1 MKRSALTILLALG
14 VSCAGSTRG
23 EAPEVLPDSRPDSR
37 KASWVEETLATLTLE
52 QKVGQMIYPRS
63 DGLFLNEADAEVQE
77 LLGLA
82 RAGRIG
88 GIVFFK
94 GRPLETAA
102 LANRLQEA
110 ARLPLL
116 MMSDYEWG
124 PAMRVEG
131 GSRFP
136 VAMAMGAGASEDD
149 IEFQAE
155 VTARE
160 ARAIGIHLLLNPV
173 LDLNTNPANTV
184 ISTRSFGEDPERAAR
199 LGAAY
204 IQRAQELGVLTTAK
218 HFPGHGATAVDSH
231 LSMPMV
237 RADRDRLRNVELV
250 PFRAAVDAG
259 VAAVMTAHIA
269 VPALGGPADKPA
281 TISKEILQGA
291 LRGELGFEGLIVSD
305 ALDMGGARA
314 GAWDGEVAVAA
325 VEAGVDMLLVP
336 PDPLVTYESVVRGVR
351 RGDISEPRI
360 DDAVRRILRAK
371 ARLDLHRKRSVD
383 LRSVQRT
390 VNPPNVR
397 ERIDAIATK
406 TLTLVRNDN
415 EIVPLSSA
423 EPPDVLLVD
432 YLFARDRASDPDVL
446 AKELQKRARRVR
458 RVRVMPGGPG
468 TVDTM
473 VERIVPEPGEVVVVA
488 SYAQKRS
495 LLGPGER
502 ARALT
507 EALDELARCG
517 TRVIFVSLGTPYA
530 LSELSGAAALIATYD
545 FAPASQ
551 RALARA
557 LFGEVPINGRL
568 PVRLS
573 EGYPQ
578 GHGLHVDAHT
588 MKLEPQENPDEVG
601 MSKRGLDDAVDRVR
615 KAIEDGATPG
625 GVVLVARRGEIVIEE
640 PLGRLS
646 YDEDAEP
653 VRRDTMYDLASLTK
667 VIVTTTLAMILYER
681 EQLDLES
688 PVSAYIPEFSGGEK
702 DTVLVKDLLAHSGG
716 LLWWSELYKKFEGK
730 TPEESRAGYIE
741 TICEMPLDYPPRSKT
756 IYSDLGV
763 LLLGEI
769 LERITGKPLDVL
781 AKKELFEPLGMDE
794 TLFQP
799 PASLRSR
806 IAPTERDEWR
816 GRVVHGEVHDEN
828 AYGLGGLAPHAGLFS
843 TARSLAPFVQMIL
856 NGGAYNG
863 HRIVNG
869 ATIELFTARAELV
882 PDSSRA
888 LGWDTP
894 SGRSSSGKYFSEE
907 SFGHTG
913 FTGTSIWIDPKR
925 ELFAILLTNRVHP
938 TRENQKLY
946 EVRPLFH
953 DAVMQAITDVE
964 VRPRPEE

>member
-1 MKRSALTILLALG
+1 MKRIAVTILIALVVG
-14 VSCAGSTRG
+14 CAGSRRG
-23 EAPEVLPDSRPDSR
+23 EAPD
-37 KASWVEETLATLTLE
+37 AGNHSWVEETLATLTLE

-63 DGLFLNEADAEVQE
+63 DGVFLNESDAEVQE
-77 LLGLA
+77 LLAAA

-94 GRPLETAA
+94 GEPLETAA

-116 MMSDYEWG
+116 MVSDYEWG
-124 PAMRVEG
+124 PAMRVAG
-131 GSRFP
+131 ASRFP
-136 VAMAMGAGASEDD
+136 KAMAMGAGASVDD

-160 ARAIGIHLLLNPV
+160 ARALGIHLLLNPV
-173 LDLNTNPANTV
+173 LDLSTNPANTV
-184 ISTRSFGEDPERAAR
+184 IHTRSFGEDPERAAL

-204 IQRAQELGVLTTAK
+204 IARAQALGVLTTAK
-218 HFPGHGATAVDSH
+218 HFPGHGDTAVDSH
-231 LSMPMV
+231 ISMPVV
-237 RADRDRLRNVELV
+237 RADGERLRTVELV
-250 PFRAAVDAG
+250 PFRAAIDAG
-259 VAAVMTAHIA
+259 VAAVMSAHIA
-269 VPALGGPADKPA
+269 VPGLGGLPDTPA
-281 TISKEILQGA
+281 TLSKEILQRG
-291 LRGELGFEGLIVSD
+291 LRGQLGFEGLIVSD

-351 RGDISEPRI
+351 RGDISEARI
-360 DDAVRRILRAK
+360 DDAVRRILQAK
-371 ARLDLHRKRSVD
+371 ARLGLHRKRTVD
-383 LRSVQRT
+383 LRSVQLT
-390 VNPPNVR
+390 VNPPSVR
-397 ERIDAIATK
+397 ERVEVMASQAV
-406 TLTLVRNDN
+406 TLVRNDN
-415 EIVPLSSA
+415 DIVPLSSA

-432 YLFARDRASDPDVL
+432 YIFAGDRVSDPDVL
-446 AKELQKRARRVR
+446 ADELRRRARRLR
-458 RVRVMPGGPG
+458 RVRVTPNTLNAGL
-468 TVDTM
+468 
-473 VERIVPEPGEVVVVA
+473 ERIVPDPGEVVVVA
-488 SYAQKRS
+488 SYAQRRS
-495 LLGPGER
+495 LLGSGER
-502 ARALT
+502 AEALRK
-507 EALDELARCG
+507 ALDELAGRG
-517 TRVIFVSLGTPYA
+517 TKVIFVSLGTPYA
-530 LSELSGAAALIATYD
+530 LSELSRVAVLIATYD

-557 LFGEVPINGRL
+557 LFGEVQVNGRL

-573 EGYPQ
+573 ERYPR
-578 GHGLHVDAHT
+578 GHGLHVDAHA
-588 MKLEPQENPDEVG
+588 MKLEQQEDPKEVG
-601 MSKRGLDDAVDRVR
+601 MSKRGLNDAVDLVR
-615 KAIEDGATPG
+615 EAIEDGATPG
-625 GVVLVARRGEIVIEE
+625 AVVLVARRGEIVVEE
-640 PLGRLS
+640 ALGRMS
-646 YDEDAEP
+646 YDKDAER

-667 VIVTTTLAMILYER
+667 VIVTTTLSMILYER
-681 EQLDLES
+681 DLLDLDS

-741 TICEMPLDYPPRSKT
+741 TICAMPLDYTPRSKMS
-756 IYSDLGV
+756 YSDLGV

-781 AKKELFEPLGMDE
+781 ARQELFEPLGMDE
-794 TLFQP
+794 TMFQP

-843 TARSLAPFVQMIL
+843 TARSLARFVQMIL

-863 HRIVNG
+863 KRIVGG
-869 ATIELFTARAELV
+869 ATIELFTTRAELV
-882 PDSSRA
+882 PGSSRA

-894 SGRSSSGKYFSEE
+894 SGRSSSGKYFSDE

-938 TRENQKLY
+938 TRENRKLY

-953 DAVMQAITDVE
+953 DAVMQAIADVE
-964 VRPRPEE
+964 VRPRAEE

>member
-1 MKRSALTILLALG
+1 M
-14 VSCAGSTRG
+14 
-23 EAPEVLPDSRPDSR
+23 
-37 KASWVEETLATLTLE
+37 
-52 QKVGQMIYPRS
+52 
-63 DGLFLNEADAEVQE
+63 
-77 LLGLA
+77 
-82 RAGRIG
+82 
-88 GIVFFK
+88 
-94 GRPLETAA
+94 
-102 LANRLQEA
+102 
-110 ARLPLL
+110 
-116 MMSDYEWG
+116 
-124 PAMRVEG
+124 
-131 GSRFP
+131 
-136 VAMAMGAGASEDD
+136 
-149 IEFQAE
+149 
-155 VTARE
+155 
-160 ARAIGIHLLLNPV
+160 
-173 LDLNTNPANTV
+173 DLNTNPANTV

-351 RGDISEPRI
+351 RGDISEARI

-473 VERIVPEPGEVVVVA
+473 AERIIPEPGEVVVVA

-507 EALDELARCG
+507 EALDELARRG

-573 EGYPQ
+573 EGYPR
-578 GHGLHVDAHT
+578 GHGLRADTYA
-588 MKLEPQENPDEVG
+588 MKLEQQENPDEVG
-601 MSKRGLDDAVDRVR
+601 MSKRGLNDAVDRVR

-625 GVVLVARRGEIVIEE
+625 AVVLVARRGEIVIEE
-640 PLGRLS
+640 ALGRLS

-781 AKKELFEPLGMDE
+781 AKEELFEPLGMDE

-894 SGRSSSGKYFSEE
+894 SGRSSSGKYFSDE

-938 TRENQKLY
+938 TRENRKLY

>member
-1 MKRSALTILLALG
+1 MKRVALMILLALVVG
-14 VSCAGSTRG
+14 CAGSKRG
-23 EAPEVLPDSRPDSR
+23 EAPDSRNT
-37 KASWVEETLATLTLE
+37 SWVEETLATLTLE

-63 DGLFLNEADAEVQE
+63 DGVFVNESDAEVRE
-77 LLGLA
+77 LLAAA

-94 GRPLETAA
+94 GEPLETAA

-110 ARLPLL
+110 ARLPLF
-116 MMSDYEWG
+116 MVSDYEWG
-124 PAMRVEG
+124 PAMRVRG
-131 GSRFP
+131 ASRFP
-136 VAMAMGAGASEDD
+136 KAMAMGAGASVDD

-160 ARAIGIHLLLNPV
+160 ARALGIHLLLSPV
-173 LDLNTNPANTV
+173 LDLSTNPANTV
-184 ISTRSFGEDPERAAR
+184 INTRSFGEDPERAAR

-204 IQRAQELGVLTTAK
+204 IARAQALGVLTTAK
-218 HFPGHGATAVDSH
+218 HFPGHGDTAVDSH
-231 LSMPMV
+231 VAMPVV
-237 RADRDRLRNVELV
+237 RADRERLRNVELV
-250 PFRAAVDAG
+250 PFRAAIDAG
-259 VAAVMTAHIA
+259 VAAVMSAHIA
-269 VPALGGPADKPA
+269 VPGLGGRADTPA
-281 TISKEILQGA
+281 TLSKEILQRG
-291 LRGELGFEGLIVSD
+291 LRGELGFQGLIVSD

-325 VEAGVDMLLVP
+325 VDAGVDMLLVP
-336 PDPLVTYESVVRGVR
+336 PDPLVTYEAVVRGVR
-351 RGDISEPRI
+351 RGDISEARI
-360 DDAVRRILRAK
+360 DDAVRRILQAK
-371 ARLDLHRKRSVD
+371 ARLDLHRKRTVD

-390 VNPPNVR
+390 VNLPSVR
-397 ERIDAIATK
+397 ERIETMASQAV
-406 TLTLVRNDN
+406 TLVRNDN
-415 EIVPLSSA
+415 DVVPLSSA
-423 EPPDVLLVD
+423 EPPDVLLID
-432 YLFARDRASDPDVL
+432 YVFAGDRASDPDVL
-446 AKELQKRARRVR
+446 ADELQKRARRLR
-458 RVRVMPGGPG
+458 RVRVTPG
-468 TVDTM
+468 TVDAGL
-473 VERIVPEPGEVVVVA
+473 ERIVPEPGEVVVVA
-488 SYAQKRS
+488 SYAQRRS

-502 ARALT
+502 SAALT
-507 EALDELARCG
+507 EALDELAGRG
-517 TRVIFVSLGTPYA
+517 TKVIFVSLGTPYA
-530 LSELSGAAALIATYD
+530 LSELSGAAVLIATYD

-557 LFGEVPINGRL
+557 LFGEVKINGRL

-573 EGYPQ
+573 ERYPR
-578 GHGLHVDAHT
+578 GHGLHVDAHA
-588 MKLEPQENPDEVG
+588 MKLEQQEDPRKVG
-601 MSKRGLDDAVDRVR
+601 MSKQGLSDAVDRVR
-615 KAIEDGATPG
+615 QAIADGATPG
-625 GVVLVARRGEIVIEE
+625 AVVLVVRRGEIVVEE
-640 PLGRLS
+640 ALGRMS
-646 YDEDAEP
+646 YDEDAER

-667 VIVTTTLAMILYER
+667 VIVTTTLSMIFYER
-681 EQLDLES
+681 ELLDLDS
-688 PVSAYIPEFSGGEK
+688 PVTAYIPEFSGGEK
-702 DTVLVKDLLAHSGG
+702 NTVLVKDLLAHSGG
-716 LLWWSELYKKFEGK
+716 LLWWTDLYKKFEGK

-741 TICEMPLDYPPRSKT
+741 TICAMPLDYTPRSKMS
-756 IYSDLGV
+756 YSDLGV

-781 AKKELFEPLGMDE
+781 ARQELFEPLGMDE

-799 PASLRSR
+799 PASLHAR

-816 GRVVHGEVHDEN
+816 GRVVRGEVHDEN

-863 HRIVNG
+863 KRIVNG
-869 ATIELFTARAELV
+869 ATVELFTSRAELV

-894 SGRSSSGKYFSEE
+894 SGRSSSGKYFSDE

-938 TRENQKLY
+938 TRENRKLY

-964 VRPRPEE
+964 VRPRAEE

>member
-1 MKRSALTILLALG
+1 MKRIALTILLAFG
-14 VSCAGSTRG
+14 VGCAGSRRG
-23 EAPEVLPDSRPDSR
+23 EAPDARNV
-37 KASWVEETLATLTLE
+37 SWVEETLATLTLE

-63 DGLFLNEADAEVQE
+63 NGLFANESDAEVQE
-77 LLGLA
+77 LLAAA

-88 GIVFFK
+88 GFVFFK
-94 GRPLETAA
+94 GEPLETAA

-110 ARLPLL
+110 AKLPLL
-116 MMSDYEWG
+116 MASDYEWG

-131 GSRFP
+131 ASRFP

-160 ARAIGIHLLLNPV
+160 ARALGIHLLLNPV

-184 ISTRSFGEDPERAAR
+184 INMRSFGEDPEQAAR

-231 LSMPMV
+231 LSMPVV
-237 RADRDRLRNVELV
+237 RSDRERLRNVELV
-250 PFRAAVDAG
+250 PFAAAVDAG
-259 VAAVMTAHIA
+259 VAAVMMAHIA

-281 TISKEILQGA
+281 TISKEVLQGA

-314 GAWDGEVAVAA
+314 GTWDGEVAVAA

-336 PDPLVTYESVVRGVR
+336 PDPLVTYESVLRGVR
-351 RGDISEPRI
+351 RGELSEARI
-360 DDAVRRILRAK
+360 DDAVRRILQAK
-371 ARLDLHRKRSVD
+371 ARLDLHRKRTVD
-383 LRSVQRT
+383 LMAVQRT
-390 VNPPNVR
+390 VNPPSAR
-397 ERIDAIATK
+397 ERIDAIASK

-446 AKELQKRARRVR
+446 AEELQKRARRVR
-458 RVRVMPGGPG
+458 RVRLTPR

-473 VERIVPEPGEVVVVA
+473 AERIVPEPGEVVVVA

-502 ARALT
+502 AEALT
-507 EALDELARCG
+507 EALAELARRG

-530 LSELSGAAALIATYD
+530 LSELSGAVALIATYD

-578 GHGLHVDAHT
+578 GHGLRADAHA
-588 MKLEPQENPDEVG
+588 MKLEQQENPEEVG
-601 MSKRGLDDAVDRVR
+601 MSKRGLNDAVDRVR
-615 KAIEDGATPG
+615 KAMEDGATPG
-625 GVVLVARRGEIVIEE
+625 AVVLVARRGEIVVEE
-640 PLGRLS
+640 ALGRLS
-646 YDEDAEP
+646 YDEDAER

-667 VIVTTTLAMILYER
+667 VIVTTTLSMILYER

-688 PVSAYIPEFSGGEK
+688 PVTAYIPEFSGGEK
-702 DTVLVKDLLAHSGG
+702 DTVLVEDLLAHSGG
-716 LLWWSELYKKFEGK
+716 LLWWRELYKKFEGK
-730 TPEESRAGYIE
+730 TPEESWAGYIE

-781 AKKELFEPLGMDE
+781 AQEELFEPLGMDE

-856 NGGAYNG
+856 NGGVYNG
-863 HRIVNG
+863 HRLVNG
-869 ATIELFTARAELV
+869 ATIEFFTTRAELV

-894 SGRSSSGKYFSEE
+894 SGRSSSGKYFSDE

-925 ELFAILLTNRVHP
+925 KLFAILLTNRVHP
-938 TRENQKLY
+938 TRENRKLY

-964 VRPRPEE
+964 IGPRTEE

>member
-1 MKRSALTILLALG
+1 MKRIALTICLALG
-14 VSCAGSTRG
+14 VGCAGSRRG
-23 EAPEVLPDSRPDSR
+23 EPPDARN
-37 KASWVEETLATLTLE
+37 ASWVEETLASLTLE

-77 LLGLA
+77 LLELA

-88 GIVFFK
+88 GLVFFK
-94 GRPLETAA
+94 GDPLETAA

-116 MMSDYEWG
+116 MVSDYEWG

-131 GSRFP
+131 ASRFP
-136 VAMAMGAGASEDD
+136 VAMAMGAGASRDD

-160 ARAIGIHLLLNPV
+160 ARALGIHLLLNPV

-184 ISTRSFGEDPERAAR
+184 INTRSFGEDPERAAR

-204 IQRAQELGVLTTAK
+204 IVRAQELGVLTTAK
-218 HFPGHGATAVDSH
+218 HFPGHGSTAVDSH
-231 LSMPMV
+231 VSMPVV
-237 RADRDRLRNVELV
+237 RFDRDRLRNVELV
-250 PFRAAVDAG
+250 PFQAAVDAG
-259 VAAVMTAHIA
+259 VAAVMSAHIA

-281 TISKEILQGA
+281 TISKEILQGV

-336 PDPLVTYESVVRGVR
+336 PDPLVTFESVMRGVR
-351 RGDISEPRI
+351 RGDISEARI
-360 DDAVRRILRAK
+360 DDAVRRILQAK
-371 ARLDLHRKRSVD
+371 ARLDLHRKRTVD
-383 LRSVQRT
+383 LRSVPRA
-390 VNPPNVR
+390 VNPPSVR
-397 ERIDAIATK
+397 ERIDAMASK
-406 TLTLVRNDN
+406 TITLVRNDN
-415 EIVPLSSA
+415 DILPLSSA

-432 YLFARDRASDPDVL
+432 YLFARDRASDPDVF
-446 AKELQKRARRVR
+446 AEELRKRARRLR
-458 RVRVMPGGPG
+458 RVRVTPGS
-468 TVDTM
+468 VDT
-473 VERIVPEPGEVVVVA
+473 VAKRIAPEPGEVVIVA

-502 ARALT
+502 AAALT
-507 EALDELARCG
+507 ETLDDLAGRG
-517 TRVIFVSLGTPYA
+517 TKVIFVSLGTPYA
-530 LSELSGAAALIATYD
+530 LSEISGAAALIATYD

-557 LFGEVPINGRL
+557 LFGEVQVAGRL

-578 GHGLHVDAHT
+578 GHGLHVDAYA
-588 MKLEPQENPDEVG
+588 MKLEQQENPKEVG
-601 MSKRGLDDAVDRVR
+601 MSKRGLNDAVDRVR

-625 GVVLVARRGEIVIEE
+625 AVVLVARRGEIVVEE
-640 PLGRLS
+640 ALGALS
-646 YDEDAEP
+646 YDEDAER

-667 VIVTTTLAMILYER
+667 VIVTTTLSMILYER

-688 PVSAYIPEFSGGEK
+688 PVTAYIPEFSGGEK
-702 DTVLVKDLLAHSGG
+702 ETVLVKDLLAHSGG
-716 LLWWSELYKKFEGK
+716 LLWWSELYKKFEGN

-741 TICEMPLDYPPRSKT
+741 TICAMPLDYSPRSKT

-781 AKKELFEPLGMDE
+781 AKEELFEPLGMDE

-816 GRVVHGEVHDEN
+816 GRIVHGEVHDEN

-888 LGWDTP
+888 FGWDTP

-938 TRENQKLY
+938 TRENRKLY

>member
-1 MKRSALTILLALG
+1 MKRIALTILLALG
-14 VSCAGSTRG
+14 VGCAGSRRG
-23 EAPEVLPDSRPDSR
+23 EPPDDRPDSR
-37 KASWVEETLATLTLE
+37 NASWVEETLASLTLE

-63 DGLFLNEADAEVQE
+63 GGLFLNEADAAVQE

-94 GRPLETAA
+94 GEPLETAA
-102 LANRLQEA
+102 LANRLQQT
-110 ARLPLL
+110 ARLPLF
-116 MMSDYEWG
+116 MVSDYEWG

-131 GSRFP
+131 ASRFP

-160 ARAIGIHLLLNPV
+160 ARSLGIHLLLNPV
-173 LDLNTNPANTV
+173 LDLNTKPANTV
-184 ISTRSFGEDPERAAR
+184 IHTRSFGEDPERAAR

-204 IQRAQELGVLTTAK
+204 IVRAQELGVLTTAK

-231 LSMPMV
+231 VSMPVV
-237 RADRDRLRNVELV
+237 RSDRDRLRNVELV

-259 VAAVMTAHIA
+259 VAAVMSAHIA

-351 RGDISEPRI
+351 RGDISEARI
-360 DDAVRRILRAK
+360 DDAVRRILQAK
-371 ARLDLHRKRSVD
+371 ARLDLHRKRTVD
-383 LRSVQRT
+383 LRSVLRT
-390 VNPPNVR
+390 VNPPSAR
-397 ERIDAIATK
+397 ERIDAIASK
-406 TLTLVRNDN
+406 TITLVRNDN
-415 EIVPLSSA
+415 DIVPLSSA
-423 EPPDVLLVD
+423 EPPVVLLVD
-432 YLFARDRASDPDVL
+432 YRFARDRASDPDVL
-446 AKELQKRARRVR
+446 ADELRKRARRLR
-458 RVRVMPGGPG
+458 RVRVTPG

-473 VERIVPEPGEVVVVA
+473 AARIVPEPGEVVVVA

-507 EALDELARCG
+507 ETLDDLAGRG
-517 TRVIFVSLGTPYA
+517 TKVIFASLGTPYA
-530 LSELSGAAALIATYD
+530 LSELSGGAVLIATYD

-557 LFGEVPINGRL
+557 LFGEVQVNGRL

-578 GHGLHVDAHT
+578 GHGLHVDAHA
-588 MKLEPQENPDEVG
+588 MKLEQQEKPKEVG
-601 MSKRGLDDAVDRVR
+601 MSKRGLNDAVDRVR
-615 KAIEDGATPG
+615 KAIEAGATPG
-625 GVVLVARRGEIVIEE
+625 AVVLVARRGEIVVEE
-640 PLGRLS
+640 ALGRLS
-646 YDEDAEP
+646 YDEDAER

-667 VIVTTTLAMILYER
+667 VIVTTTLSMILYER

-716 LLWWSELYKKFEGK
+716 LLWWTELYKKFEGK

-741 TICEMPLDYPPRSKT
+741 TICAMPLDYPPRSKT
-756 IYSDLGV
+756 VYSDLGV

-781 AKKELFEPLGMDE
+781 AKEELFEPLGMDE
-794 TLFQP
+794 TQFQP
-799 PASLRSR
+799 SASLRSR

-816 GRVVHGEVHDEN
+816 GRIVHGEVHDEN

-856 NGGAYNG
+856 NGGAYDG
-863 HRIVNG
+863 KRLVNG
-869 ATIELFTARAELV
+869 ATIDIFTTRAELV

-894 SGRSSSGKYFSEE
+894 SGRSSSGKYFSDE

-938 TRENQKLY
+938 TRENRKLY

-964 VRPRPEE
+964 IRPRMEE